1 MANLIQDFKD
11 NCSNFLYIFIPENAV
26 PYFQQN
32 GGNIIL
38 QKRKNQ
44 IAYVTRAAQMSKYSY
59 QELYNAIGDEITKVY
74 GKTPNQILSD
84 VANGKNVYSIEQVRR
99 SRVSGICGGIGNID
113 SSTGYP
119 VGKDKNNYATVL
131 NTEGGYPIGRF
142 NLETGEQVSY
152 YDKKTA
158 QWVAGV
164 TPDNDKDSRNMWV
177 NNIDWNNIIMK
188 ILNIIGF
195 IFGVKYAKNLASYQ
209 SDGWAGIKQNTA
221 QNSTANILPILLL
234 GISGYMLVT
243 SNENNK

>member
-11 NCSNFLYIFIPENAV
+11 NCSNFLYIFIPDKAV

-32 GGNIIL
+32 GGSIIL
-38 QKRKNQ
+38 QKRQNQ

-59 QELYNAIGDEITKVY
+59 QELYNAIGDEIVRVY
-74 GKTPNQILSD
+74 GKTPEQIIID

-99 SRVSGICGGIGNID
+99 NRVSGICGIGAID

-119 VGKDKNNYATVL
+119 VGAKKDNYATVL

-158 QWVAGV
+158 QWVAGA
-164 TPDNDKDSRNMWV
+164 TPDDDKDSRNMWA
-177 NNIDWNNIIMK
+177 NNIEWNNIIMK

-209 SDGWAGIKQNTA
+209 SDGWAGINQNTA
-221 QNSTANILPILLL
+221 QNSTNNILPILLL

-243 SNENNK
+243 NDK